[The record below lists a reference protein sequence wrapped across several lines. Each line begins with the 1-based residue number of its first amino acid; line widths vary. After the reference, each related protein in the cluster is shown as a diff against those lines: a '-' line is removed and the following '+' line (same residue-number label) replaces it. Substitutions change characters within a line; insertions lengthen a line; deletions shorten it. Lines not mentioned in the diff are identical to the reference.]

1 MTDSAVRITHL
12 PTGIIVQCQD
22 ERSQLKNRE
31 KAMKHL
37 ASKLFEMECEKQRSE
52 VESERRLQVGTGDR
66 SEKIRTYNYPQGRIT
81 DHRIKFTVY
90 QLEAY
95 LDGDLDE
102 MIDALITFSQAEMLS
117 SVSEE

>member
-37 ASKLFEMECEKQRSE
+37 ASKLLKWN
-52 VESERRLQVGTGDR
+52 V
-66 SEKIRTYNYPQGRIT
+66 KN
-81 DHRIKFTVY
+81 K
-90 QLEAY
+90 EAKWKVKE
-95 LDGDLDE
+95 D
-102 MIDALITFSQAEMLS
+102 FK
-117 SVSEE
+117 